1 VFNIVDYKQTDFY
14 WGINRPE
21 GDAFYNSPK
30 NLKKPPHRRSR
41 PWPSVKEFWESTEPK
56 EFKLYCQ
63 DQADF
68 RKFRVWLRKQ
78 IADSKGSAK
87 TYDQVAAEK
96 FASEVDISVG
106 DNYDLKGIVNTN
118 IAVFNWDYTY
128 FMSPEDLKKL
138 KGDKAPPAKL
148 VPPKS
153 FDLATAE
160 RVVITKE
167 ELKQRELQEQEK
179 LKEI

>member
-1 VFNIVDYKQTDFY
+1 M
-14 WGINRPE
+14 
-21 GDAFYNSPK
+21 
-30 NLKKPPHRRSR
+30 KKAPHRRSR
-41 PWPSVKEFWESTEPK
+41 PWPTVQEFWDSTEPK

-68 RKFRVWLRKQ
+68 RKFRVWLRKCL
-78 IADSKGSAK
+78 AEGKEKK
-87 TYDQVAAEK
+87 TTFDQEAAER
-96 FASEVDISVG
+96 FGAEVDISIG
-106 DNYDLKGIVNTN
+106 DNYELPGKVNTD
-118 IAVFNWDYTY
+118 IAVFKWDYTY
-128 FMSPEDLKKL
+128 FMSAEELKKL

-167 ELKQRELQEQEK
+167 ELKQREL
-179 LKEI
+179 